1 MAPPVTARRSIVQD
15 LIAFDDEEVAAGA
28 ESSLVAGLSGVH
40 PRPAPAAH
48 PPATAT
54 VKGVGGGLAVGGIGA
69 AILALDKV
77 LRDHGETLE
86 SLTTAGPLAGALLQN
101 WPIVLGLFLISRWAQ
116 VRWTEWSA
124 KQKARDLSASR
135 DRRATFKML
144 RHVASATDQVVSATE
159 HVTEQIGAL
168 RSDLAAVSALAA
180 ATDARTREDATQLRR
195 HVDEVAGELRGRLG
209 RLEPPR

>member
-1 MAPPVTARRSIVQD
+1 MAPTVTARRSIVQD
-15 LIAFDDEEVAAGA
+15 LIAFDDDEVAAGA
-28 ESSLVAGLSGVH
+28 ESSLVAGLSGDH
-40 PRPAPAAH
+40 RPAPAAP
-48 PPATAT
+48 PPATA
-54 VKGVGGGLAVGGIGA
+54 VSKGVGGGLAVGGIGA

-101 WPIVLGLFLISRWAQ
+101 WPIVLGLFLISRWAS
-116 VRWTEWSA
+116 VRWGEWSA
-124 KQKARDLSASR
+124 KQKARDLSAAR

-168 RSDLAAVSALAA
+168 RADLAAVSALAA
-180 ATDARTREDATQLRR
+180 ATDTRTREDAAQLRR
-195 HVDEVAGELRGRLG
+195 HVDEVASELRVRVG
-209 RLEPPR
+209 RLEPRN